1 MVFYRLLSN
10 RGLPRFYYFG
20 FIAFKD
26 WIVFVILLL
35 VSLGIGFFFG
45 RNKNMTK
52 DDFLMASKDMNPIT
66 GQFARVCNVTV

>member
-1 MVFYRLLSN
+1 MLLI
-10 RGLPRFYYFG
+10 G
-20 FIAFKD
+20 FIALKD

-66 GQFARVCNVTV
+66 GWLTRDGNVTV